1 MPRIDRLRWGAG
13 LSLLAASLAS
23 CGKDDGSRGDGADGA
38 ATGIP
43 LDDGGDVYLNGKLAH
58 TREHL
63 SPLAWQESFTVDVTA
78 LIRPGE
84 DNILAIHGQDHYGMG
99 GLWKPVVLYTQ
110 P

>member
-1 MPRIDRLRWGAG
+1 MHAG
-13 LSLLAASLAS
+13 LRIAARIAS
-23 CGKDDGSRGDGADGA
+23 VSSMEPVTVRIGA
-38 ATGIP
+38 

>member
-1 MPRIDRLRWGAG
+1 MEPVTVRIGA
-13 LSLLAASLAS
+13 
-23 CGKDDGSRGDGADGA
+23 
-38 ATGIP
+38 